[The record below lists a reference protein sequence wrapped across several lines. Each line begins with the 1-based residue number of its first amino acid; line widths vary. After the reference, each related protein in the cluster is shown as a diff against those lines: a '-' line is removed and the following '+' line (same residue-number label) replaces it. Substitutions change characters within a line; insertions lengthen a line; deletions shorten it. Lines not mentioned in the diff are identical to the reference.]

1 MRTFLIYDRS
11 RENKTARGM
20 PPALILLIAFIGLP
34 LIEVA
39 VFIQVGGRI
48 GVAWTIGLCLLTA
61 MIGTAMIRQ
70 QGLSVLQRAREQM
83 ARNEPPVREVFEG
96 FCLVIAGALLLT
108 PGFVTDALGGLLLLP
123 PIRQALFARMRTQ
136 IEIRAAAG
144 ARPGRGPRRPGQPG
158 RGPTIEGE
166 FEDVTPEPKGPD
178 GELPPPRGDWGPRR

>member
-1 MRTFLIYDRS
+1 
-11 RENKTARGM
+11 M
-20 PPALILLIAFIGLP
+20 PAALVLLIAFIGLP

-39 VFIQVGGRI
+39 VFIQVGSRI

-61 MIGTAMIRQ
+61 LIGTAMIRH

-123 PIRQALFARMRTQ
+123 PVRQVLFERVRKH
-136 IEIRAAAG
+136 IEIRAAA
-144 ARPGRGPRRPGQPG
+144 RPGGGPRRPGPG

-166 FEDVTPEPKGPD
+166 FEDLTPEPPDPD
-178 GELPPPRGDWGPRR
+178 GEIPPPRGDWGPRR

>member
-1 MRTFLIYDRS
+1 
-11 RENKTARGM
+11 M
-20 PPALILLIAFIGLP
+20 PAALILLIAFIGLP

-48 GVAWTIGLCLLTA
+48 GVGWTIGLCLLTA
-61 MIGTAMIRQ
+61 LIGTTMIRH

-123 PIRQALFARMRTQ
+123 PVRQVLFARVRKQ

-144 ARPGRGPRRPGQPG
+144 PGRGSGRPGQPG

-166 FEDVTPEPKGPD
+166 FEDLTPEPPTTD
-178 GELPPPRGDWGPRR
+178 GEIPPPRGDWGPRS

>member
-1 MRTFLIYDRS
+1 
-11 RENKTARGM
+11 M
-20 PPALILLIAFIGLP
+20 PAALVLLIAFIGLP

-39 VFIQVGGRI
+39 VFIQVGSRI

-61 MIGTAMIRQ
+61 LIGTAMIRH

-123 PIRQALFARMRTQ
+123 PVRQVLFERVRKQ
-136 IEIRAAAG
+136 IEIRAAV
-144 ARPGRGPRRPGQPG
+144 RPGGGPRRPGPG

-166 FEDVTPEPKGPD
+166 FEDLTPEPPGPD
-178 GELPPPRGDWGPRR
+178 GEIPPPRGDWGPRR